1 MAAAVDL
8 RDPYGMLSSTSRCA
22 LGDQSMESAQACRTS
37 QKPAENVVCSRPTV
51 ASGLNGSV
59 ISAQWHQ
66 LPEATLPVMVDV
78 LDHVVRKDRAAPD
91 MFGNMQSPVIRME
104 EQFLT
109 QLASQGSSLSC
120 LDISVGHGNL

>member
-1 MAAAVDL
+1 MD
-8 RDPYGMLSSTSRCA
+8 SA
-22 LGDQSMESAQACRTS
+22 LEDDGVLQAHCGKWPEWICDQC
-37 QKPAENVVCSRPTV
+37 
-51 ASGLNGSV
+51 
-59 ISAQWHQ
+59 AQWHQ

-109 QLASQGSSLSC
+109 QLEIGRASC
-120 LDISVGHGNL
+120 RERV